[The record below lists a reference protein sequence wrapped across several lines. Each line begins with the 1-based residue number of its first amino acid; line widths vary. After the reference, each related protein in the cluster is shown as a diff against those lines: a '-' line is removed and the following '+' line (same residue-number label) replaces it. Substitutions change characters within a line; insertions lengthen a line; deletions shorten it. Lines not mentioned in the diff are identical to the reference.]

1 MNVDHNTSD
10 KVAHLGPESQGNV
23 GYFWE
28 EELLERI
35 VLGEGDLYDGGG
47 DDDDGDDDV
56 VGNILY
62 IQSELRSRSTKHN
75 TVTAQLPQFV
85 FV

>member
-1 MNVDHNTSD
+1 MNADHNTSD

-35 VLGEGDLYDGGG
+35 VLGREIYTM
-47 DDDDGDDDV
+47 V
-56 VGNILY
+56 V
-62 IQSELRSRSTKHN
+62 
-75 TVTAQLPQFV
+75 VMMMMV
-85 FV
+85 MMM

>member
-1 MNVDHNTSD
+1 MWFAGFSIWQYRLPSYGKMNVDHNTSD

-35 VLGEGDLYDGGG
+35 VLGREIYTM
-47 DDDDGDDDV
+47 V
-56 VGNILY
+56 V
-62 IQSELRSRSTKHN
+62 
-75 TVTAQLPQFV
+75 VMMMM
-85 FV
+85 